1 MDEKEEGEEG
11 HSAAEETGDLGG
23 LRRSFDAGSLEAGS
37 VSAKGV
43 FGPFLSLVLFLSS
56 PLD

>member
-11 HSAAEETGDLGG
+11 RSAAEETGDLGG
-23 LRRSFDAGSLEAGS
+23 WRRSSDAESLEAGS
-37 VSAKGV
+37 VSAEGA